1 MSKFGKL
8 IYFSLISRLQEYD
21 LETTVAVIVDGD
33 ASLKVDTQHLKL
45 NLRPGSLYQF
55 IGELHIEPNNEV
67 RQLICIYTKTLLA
80 YEHPLAC
87 NWHRTSQCSVVVLPS
102 DTTCVWLLLWLMRK
116 WGLIHWWIWIHQSVC
131 CSDHIDLLGCLYFQA
146 ILKARVGRNVDGLD
160 TNLYHQTL
168 QLLRQFQAEQVNN
181 QTS

>member
-1 MSKFGKL
+1 MASSTISAGA
-8 IYFSLISRLQEYD
+8 LISLQELNPTSSNFKQGGSFRVTGKLQEYD
-21 LETTVAVIVDGD
+21 LETAVAVIVDGD

-55 IGELHIEPNNEV
+55 IGELHIEPNNE
-67 RQLICIYTKTLLA
+67 
-80 YEHPLAC
+80 
-87 NWHRTSQCSVVVLPS
+87 
-102 DTTCVWLLLWLMRK
+102 
-116 WGLIHWWIWIHQSVC
+116 
-131 CSDHIDLLGCLYFQA
+131 A
-146 ILKARVGRNVDGLD
+146 ILNARVGRNVDGLD

>member
-1 MSKFGKL
+1 MASSTISAGALVSLQELNPSSSNFKQGGSFRVTGK
-8 IYFSLISRLQEYD
+8 LQEYD

-55 IGELHIEPNNEV
+55 IGELHIEPNNE
-67 RQLICIYTKTLLA
+67 
-80 YEHPLAC
+80 
-87 NWHRTSQCSVVVLPS
+87 
-102 DTTCVWLLLWLMRK
+102 
-116 WGLIHWWIWIHQSVC
+116 
-131 CSDHIDLLGCLYFQA
+131 A